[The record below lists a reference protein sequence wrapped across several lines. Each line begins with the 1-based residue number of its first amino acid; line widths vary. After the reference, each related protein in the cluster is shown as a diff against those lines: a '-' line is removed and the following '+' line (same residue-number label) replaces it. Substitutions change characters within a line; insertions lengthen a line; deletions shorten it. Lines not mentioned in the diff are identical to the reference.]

1 MTYGVQLV
9 SALHV
14 SDVENA
20 LRSQRKV
27 ALKILRSTFVRNVY
41 SAVYVIKSCH
51 FRNTINGSKAEL
63 KRMGISRRDTRVLR
77 AGPRRLVKIA
87 RKNDHM
93 NSTNDEITGYRS
105 DVGCASFHTAAV
117 VANKQLRW

>member
-27 ALKILRSTFVRNVY
+27 ALKNLRSTFVRNVY

-51 FRNTINGSKAEL
+51 FRNTINGSKNEL

-87 RKNDHM
+87 GKNDHM
-93 NSTNDEITGYRS
+93 NNTTDEIINYRS

-117 VANKQLRW
+117 VANKQLS